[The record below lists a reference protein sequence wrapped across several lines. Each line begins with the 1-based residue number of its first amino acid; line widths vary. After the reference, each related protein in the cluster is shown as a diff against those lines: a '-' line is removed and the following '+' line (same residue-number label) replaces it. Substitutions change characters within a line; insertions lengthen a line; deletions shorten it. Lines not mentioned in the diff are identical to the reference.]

1 MNYWG
6 YVLAITLSVL
16 IISAL
21 IEYWIDKARKISFNY
36 KRLTF
41 IMGIVYG
48 IVILCTPYLPYST
61 MILFWGA
68 PVITLVC
75 WISEKAIKKEVS
87 FDLNFK
93 IFICYLVVA
102 AAIYLF
108 IPYGQD
114 VTLNLVIYIALW
126 FLLFGRRI
134 ALTGMSKFVTL
145 TRKLTKIECNV
156 HRTDKSVSHDN
167 KINSLSA
174 SSTSMVTIMSGISAI
189 ILGALIYVVT
199 NNQTP
204 KTYGKY
210 IFFILAI
217 STAIVSLVL
226 ILITK
231 SDKLKKVG
239 ITLSFFALMLLG
251 LGVNYSSRIEKV
263 NHRFKELSEAFDF
276 SYKVLKTGESVKEL
290 GEEID
295 NDPLVQEAEEDDDID
310 DTDYESDEDD
320 DELNDKIIH
329 DMKKELKE
337 MKEND
342 TGKYDISRYEEKLD
356 DLE

>member
-6 YVLAITLSVL
+6 YVLLITLSVL

-41 IMGIVYG
+41 IMAIVYG

-61 MILFWGA
+61 MILFLGA
-68 PVITLVC
+68 PAITLFC
-75 WISEKAIKKEVS
+75 WISEKVTRKSVS
-87 FDLNFK
+87 FELNFK
-93 IFICYLVVA
+93 IFICYLLAVA
-102 AAIYLF
+102 ILYLF

-114 VTLNLVIYIALW
+114 ATLNLVIYIVLW
-126 FLLFGRRI
+126 FILFGRRI
-134 ALTGMSKFVTL
+134 ARDSMSRVLTL
-145 TRKLTKIECNV
+145 TKKLTKIRLKAHKAEKPV
-156 HRTDKSVSHDN
+156 GHDN
-167 KINSLSA
+167 KTGSLNV
-174 SSTSMVTIMSGISAI
+174 SSTLMITIMSGISAI
-189 ILGALIYVVT
+189 FIGALIYVVI
-199 NNQTP
+199 NNRTP

-217 STAIVSLVL
+217 SISIVSLVL
-226 ILITK
+226 ILTIK
-231 SDKLKKVG
+231 SDRVKKVG
-239 ITLSFFALMLLG
+239 IALSFFALMLLG
-251 LGVNYSSRIEKV
+251 LGVNYSSRIEKA
-263 NHRFKELSEAFDF
+263 NQRFKELSEAFNF

-310 DTDYESDEDD
+310 DTDYENDEDD

-337 MKEND
+337 MKKND